1 MTPSNYERCIQRLE
15 IIAQQMERGEVPV
28 DQLALRLRE
37 AQNLIRHCR
46 QLLTAADEAVQQIL
60 NPEVNPEDSSAEDFK
75 EKLG

>member
-28 DQLALRLRE
+28 DQLAVRLRE

-46 QLLTAADEAVQQIL
+46 HLLMVADKAVQEIL
-60 NPEVNPEDSSAEDFK
+60 NPEDSSAEDFE